1 MPASERQAS
10 SSGAAHRW
18 LLIGNSRW
26 HWAEAASTGL
36 TLWHETPAAGATTAR
51 ACSPLAWA
59 AVGAVPADARLD
71 EAGRLGL
78 GDVPLREVPPWLG
91 IDRALGGWRAW
102 QEQPDRPVLVADA
115 GTVLS
120 LTRVDRTGG
129 FRGGRLLAGAAL
141 QLRAMAAGT
150 TALPD
155 RSAGLTGL
163 GGAEG
168 GPRDPW
174 PSATAAAL
182 EEGVV
187 RGLAAAITAAAHEA
201 LAAEGECRLVLTGGD
216 APLLFPLVEPAL
228 GTTMAVSWRPALCLE
243 ALARLRPPVADAA
256 NTGASGAGANSSGGM
271 SSPQVRPSL
280 RPVRDR

>member
-1 MPASERQAS
+1 M
-10 SSGAAHRW
+10 GHRW

-26 HWAEAASTGL
+26 HWAEAAPTGL
-36 TLWHETPAAGATTAR
+36 SLWHEAPAAGAATAR
-51 ACSPLAWA
+51 AGSPLAWA

-78 GDVPLREVPPWLG
+78 SEVPLRQVPPWLG

-102 QEQPDRPVLVADA
+102 QEQPDQPVLVADA

-129 FRGGRLLAGAAL
+129 FRGGRLLAGVAL

-155 RSAGLTGL
+155 RSVGSMGL
-163 GGAEG
+163 GSGEG

-174 PSATAAAL
+174 PIATAAAL

-187 RGLAAAITAAAHEA
+187 RGLAAAITAAAQEV
-201 LAAEGECRLVLTGGD
+201 LTAERECRLVLTGGD

-228 GTTMAVSWRPALCLE
+228 AGSMAVSWRPALCLE
-243 ALARLRPPVADAA
+243 ALARLRPPLTAVSSP
-256 NTGASGAGANSSGGM
+256 GASS
-271 SSPQVRPSL
+271 
-280 RPVRDR
+280 